1 MSHNIVIRARNFL
14 KNPLLERKQFV
25 VDVFHHGESG
35 VTKQRITTEL
45 AKKFKVA
52 EDLIV
57 LYGFSTKFGGGRSQG
72 FCSIYDSKDSIMR
85 FESKVA
91 LRRKQLIPKKAAG
104 TGRRLKKEQKNK
116 AKKVRGIAKVA
127 AAKST
132 DKKKKK

>member
-1 MSHNIVIRARNFL
+1 MSQNIVIRARNFL

-52 EDLIV
+52 EDVIV

-72 FCSIYDSKDSIMR
+72 FCNIYDSKDSLLK
-85 FESKVA
+85 FESKVT
-91 LRRKQLIPKKAAG
+91 LKRKQLIPKKSGA

-116 AKKVRGIAKVA
+116 AKKVRGVAKL